1 MLDAFRIRSFR
12 YQWPSDMLAS
22 WAFEMESLILGWFI
36 MVSTGSVLLLT
47 AFGSLQFL
55 GTLAAPMFGVV
66 GDRLGG
72 RTVLCAIRA
81 ACTLLAG
88 VLAAL
93 ALTGLLTPAWV
104 LVVAALSGIVRPN
117 DQAMRNSIIGETIPP
132 EYLMGALGLSRASAD
147 SARVAGALVGAG
159 LSAALGVGRAY
170 VAVTLFY
177 GVSLLLTFG
186 IARTRPAP
194 DPSAVRRIT
203 VARPSG
209 FRELADGL
217 RHVRTTPTLLA
228 AMWLAFLI
236 NLTAYPVTSG
246 LLPYVARE
254 IYGVDATGLGWLV
267 ASFALGALVGSMGM
281 VATGGPARPERS
293 MLVYAAAWYALL
305 LAFACVRSMP
315 FGVLLLLLAG
325 IVQSVAMVSMAGALL
340 AAAAERF
347 RSRVMGVRMLAVYGL
362 PLGLVGAGALIPRI
376 GFPPTIALLCALGLV
391 FTLVIGLRWRG
402 TIWRDAA
409 SLAPRSAGPRL
420 PRVSDRPE
428 LSGD

>member
-1 MLDAFRIRSFR
+1 MMLDAFRIRSFR
-12 YQWPSDMLAS
+12 FQWPSDMLAS
-22 WAFEMESLILGWFI
+22 WAFEMESLILGWYI
-36 MVSTGSVLLLT
+36 MVNTGSVLLLT

-72 RTVLCAIRA
+72 RAVLCAIRA
-81 ACTLLAG
+81 TCTVLAA

-93 ALTGLLTPAWV
+93 ALAGMLTPAWV

-159 LSAALGVGRAY
+159 LSAALGIGPAY
-170 VAVTLFY
+170 VGVTLFY
-177 GVSLLLTFG
+177 AVSFGLTLG

-194 DPSAVRRIT
+194 DPSAARRIA

-209 FRELADGL
+209 LRDLKDGL

-246 LLPYVARE
+246 LMPYVAQQV
-254 IYGVDATGLGWLV
+254 YMVGATGLGWLV
-267 ASFALGALVGSMGM
+267 ASFSLGALLGSMGM

-293 MLVYAAAWYALL
+293 MLLYTAAWYGLL
-305 LAFACVRSMP
+305 LAFAHVRSLP
-315 FGVLLLLLAG
+315 VGLLLLLLAG

-340 AAAAERF
+340 AACGERF

-362 PLGLVGAGALIPRI
+362 PLGLIGAGALIPRI
-376 GFPPTIALLCALGLV
+376 GYPITISLLCALGLL
-391 FTLVIGLRWRG
+391 FTLLIGMRWRA
-402 TIWRDAA
+402 TIWRRAPA
-409 SLAPRSAGPRL
+409 LAPRPAAPGS
-420 PRVSDRPE
+420 
-428 LSGD
+428 